1 MARNVLYILLSP
13 PIRPSVSVKSVHME
27 TYTLK
32 YSQAY
37 VCLYYRRPFKKGFV
51 FYIFKSTFEK
61 IELILMHY
69 VLKSISLKR
78 DIAILTIFLGGFPLR
93 AKLRNIC

>member
-1 MARNVLYILLSP
+1 M
-13 PIRPSVSVKSVHME
+13 
-27 TYTLK
+27 
-32 YSQAY
+32 Y
-37 VCLYYRRPFKKGFV
+37 VFITVDQRVC

-93 AKLRNIC
+93 AKLRNICWGCVSLGRDFKILSPVFIYRNLFDSSWM